1 MKDLHHTAL
10 FKDANFLQTPQGL
23 LIGILVLVVLWLL
36 MRLAERIAG
45 GSIGQLIRAV
55 RRPLVIGLAVA
66 VIADWVFSLIA
77 RNVQFLTDAQVAKA
91 TTSFMWAV
99 IGRVVM
105 IAGLRALHSKAFYN
119 WMEREIEDDRER
131 SMLIAL
137 LDRLFS
143 VVVVLLTFS
152 AIILALGVSPTA
164 VGAVLGGAGI
174 GIGFGTQQISQN
186 FLSGLMLF
194 FNRPFA
200 EGDWIK
206 ESSFEGTVE
215 RIGWYHTRIR
225 TFDRRPLFIPNSVFA
240 TTPIENPGR
249 MYNRRIK
256 VEIGLRYED
265 IGRINGITVD
275 VKKMLYGHPEID
287 QQQTIL
293 VNFNEWDSSSINM
306 LVYCF
311 TKTTVWSDWLDVQQD
326 VFLKIAD
333 IVSGAGAEFAFP
345 STTLYPPSNV
355 NPNHPLFAQP
365 DPQSGDPA

>member
-1 MKDLHHTAL
+1 MKGVHHTAL

-256 VEIGLRYED
+256 VEISLRYED

-275 VKKMLYGHPEID
+275 VKIGRASCRER
-287 QQQTIL
+287 
-293 VNFNEWDSSSINM
+293 V
-306 LVYCF
+306 
-311 TKTTVWSDWLDVQQD
+311 
-326 VFLKIAD
+326 
-333 IVSGAGAEFAFP
+333 
-345 STTLYPPSNV
+345 
-355 NPNHPLFAQP
+355 
-365 DPQSGDPA
+365 